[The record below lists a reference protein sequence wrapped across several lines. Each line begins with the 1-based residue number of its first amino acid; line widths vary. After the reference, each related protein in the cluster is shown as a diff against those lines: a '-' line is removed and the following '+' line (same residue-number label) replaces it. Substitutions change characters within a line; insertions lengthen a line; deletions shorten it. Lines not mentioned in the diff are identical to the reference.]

1 MFLSHLELVQYK
13 NHENQIFDF
22 DSKFN
27 VFIGKNGVGKT
38 NILDAIYYLANFRSH
53 ITSLDQLNIKQG
65 ADFFRIYGKFKNG
78 HEVLVKYAPRS
89 KTIEINQVKV
99 QKYSDA
105 FGHLPIVL
113 ACPADIFLLHDG
125 SEERRKFIDYTIA
138 TYHKEYLQ
146 KLNLY
151 NHFLEQRNAHIKQA
165 ELLDR
170 ELIQYYNQHLA
181 ELGHAI
187 YAIRKPA
194 LTELEEDIILW
205 YQTIAQQDDHLTI
218 EYTSQLHHADL
229 SDLLKNSLSKD
240 LAVKR
245 TTAGV
250 HRDDISIK
258 MHEQDLKKIA
268 SQGQQKSLLYALR
281 LAQAAFLAKKLQ
293 QKPIFLLDDFSD
305 KLDAQRQ
312 SHLIE
317 IMQEIEFVEQW
328 FISDT
333 GSVADKIKENVEI
346 FQLS

>member
-1 MFLSHLELVQYK
+1 VFLSHLELVQYK
-13 NHENQIFDF
+13 NHENQVFDF

-27 VFIGKNGVGKT
+27 MFIGKNGVGKT

-317 IMQEIEFVEQW
+317 IMQEIDFVEQW

-333 GSVADKIKENVEI
+333 GGLADKIKEDDMTDK
-346 FQLS
+346 

>member
-53 ITSLDQLNIKQG
+53 ITSLDHLNIQQG

-78 HEVLVKYAPRS
+78 HEVLVKFATRN
-89 KTIEINQVKV
+89 KTIEINRVKV

-113 ACPADIFLLHDG
+113 ASPADIFLLHDG
-125 SEERRKFIDYTIA
+125 SEERRKFIDYTIS

-151 NHFLEQRNAHIKQA
+151 NHFLDQRNAYLKQN
-165 ELLDR
+165 EQPDI
-170 ELIQYYNQHLA
+170 ELIHHYNQHLSD
-181 ELGHAI
+181 LGQFI
-187 YAIRKPA
+187 YQIRKDA
-194 LTELEEDIILW
+194 ILELKQDVLHW
-205 YQTIAQQDDHLTI
+205 YQSIAKNDDQLSI
-218 EYTSQLHHADL
+218 EYTSQLQQNQLA
-229 SDLLKNSLSKD
+229 DLLKNSLTKD
-240 LAVKR
+240 LAVRR
-245 TTAGV
+245 TTAGI
-250 HRDDISIK
+250 HRDDLAIT
-258 MHEQDLKKIA
+258 MHGQDLKKIA

-281 LAQAAFLAKKLQ
+281 IAQAAFLAKKLQ

-312 SHLIE
+312 SHLIQ
-317 IMQEIEFVEQW
+317 IMQEIKFVEQW

-333 GSVADKIKENVEI
+333 GGLADKIKENVEI

>member
-1 MFLSHLELVQYK
+1 M
-13 NHENQIFDF
+13 
-22 DSKFN
+22 
-27 VFIGKNGVGKT
+27 
-38 NILDAIYYLANFRSH
+38 
-53 ITSLDQLNIKQG
+53 
-65 ADFFRIYGKFKNG
+65 
-78 HEVLVKYAPRS
+78 
-89 KTIEINQVKV
+89 
-99 QKYSDA
+99 
-105 FGHLPIVL
+105 
-113 ACPADIFLLHDG
+113 
-125 SEERRKFIDYTIA
+125 
-138 TYHKEYLQ
+138 
-146 KLNLY
+146 Y

>member
-1 MFLSHLELVQYK
+1 VFLSHLELVQYK
-13 NHENQIFDF
+13 NHENQVFDF
-22 DSKFN
+22 DHKFN
-27 VFIGKNGVGKT
+27 IFIGKNGVGKT

-53 ITSLDQLNIKQG
+53 ITSIDGQNISHG
-65 ADFFRIYGKFKNG
+65 HDFFRLYGKFKND

-89 KTIEINQVKV
+89 KTIEINHIKV
-99 QKYSDA
+99 QKYSEA
-105 FGHLPIVL
+105 FGHLPLVL
-113 ACPADIFLLHDG
+113 ASPADIFLLHDG
-125 SEERRKFIDYTIA
+125 SEERRKFIDYTISS
-138 TYHKEYLQ
+138 YHKDYLS
-146 KLNLY
+146 KLTLY

-165 ELLDR
+165 ESPDP
-170 ELIQYYNQHLA
+170 ELIQYYNQNLA

-187 YAIRKPA
+187 YSIRKPA
-194 LTELEEDIILW
+194 LTELEEDIIHW
-205 YQTIAQQDDHLTI
+205 YQTIAKQDDHLTI
-218 EYTSQLHHADL
+218 EYTSQLHQTHL

-245 TTAGV
+245 TTAGI

-258 MHEQDLKKIA
+258 MHGQDLKKIA
-268 SQGQQKSLLYALR
+268 SQGQQKSLLYAMR
-281 LAQAAFLAKKLQ
+281 LAQAGFLAKKLQ

-317 IMQEIEFVEQW
+317 IMQEIDFVEQW

-333 GSVADKIKENVEI
+333 GGLADKLVGDVKI

>member
-1 MFLSHLELVQYK
+1 VFLSHLELVQYK
-13 NHENQIFDF
+13 NHENRVFDF

-27 VFIGKNGVGKT
+27 LFIGKNGVGKT

-65 ADFFRIYGKFKNG
+65 ADFFRLYGKFKNG

-99 QKYSDA
+99 LKYSDA
-105 FGHLPIVL
+105 FGHLPLVI
-113 ACPADIFLLHDG
+113 ASPSDIFLLHDG

-165 ELLDR
+165 EYLDQ
-170 ELIQYYNQHLA
+170 ELIQYYNQNLA

-187 YAIRKPA
+187 YAIRKPD
-194 LTELEEDIILW
+194 LKELEDDIIHW

-229 SDLLKNSLSKD
+229 SDLLKNSLTKD